1 MARRGAYR
9 IALQRGHQ
17 QDAEEFLGFLLECLN
32 EECAHIIRAAPD
44 SGASAAPGSSLP
56 TPAPSISSDTPES
69 GGWLEVGPR
78 QRSAV
83 TRSSGHASTSSPVN
97 RIFGGQLRSELKIPG
112 LKPSVTLQTY
122 QSLQLDIDSP
132 QVRNIVDALKG
143 ITKPETLQGNFDSPH
158 GKDVP
163 ASKQVFIESLPSVL
177 ILHLKRFQ
185 FEGGDSFG
193 TIKIW
198 KKVGYP
204 LELEI
209 PREVLSRGRRNAVVA
224 EGAGLPKYRLTAVV
238 YHHGKHASGGHY
250 TVDVLRQ
257 DGREWI
263 RLDDT
268 VIRRVRSEDVA
279 EGGAEEDASKLGDAS
294 KKESVANRF
303 AGMGEEDAGEGEDGW
318 KQVSAPAGAGA
329 GGKKWS
335 SVVNG
340 GTAPTTPAAKQ
351 VKENVKDNKV
361 AYLLF
366 YQRI

>member
-1 MARRGAYR
+1 M
-9 IALQRGHQ
+9 
-17 QDAEEFLGFLLECLN
+17 
-32 EECAHIIRAAPD
+32 RAAPD
-44 SGASAAPGSSLP
+44 SSVSTAPNSSLP
-56 TPAPSISSDTPES
+56 TPTPSISSDTPES

-78 QRSAV
+78 QRAAI

-143 ITKPETLQGNFDSPH
+143 LTKPETLHGNFDSPH

-163 ASKQVFIESLPSVL
+163 ASKQVFIESLPPVL

-193 TIKIW
+193 TVKIW

-209 PREVLSRGRRNAVVA
+209 PREVLSRARRNLVVS
-224 EGAGLPKYRLTAVV
+224 EGVGLPKYRLTAVV

-279 EGGAEEDASKLGDAS
+279 EGGAEEDASKLADAS
-294 KKESVANRF
+294 KKEHVANRF
-303 AGMGEEDAGEGEDGW
+303 AGMGEEEAGEGDDGW
-318 KQVSAPAGAGA
+318 KQVSAPAGGS
-329 GGKKWS
+329 GSKKWS

-340 GTAPTTPAAKQ
+340 GSSAAGATARQ
-351 VKENVKDNKV
+351 GKESVKDNKV